1 MLKRFELHSR
11 YNCMEYNL
19 FQYANLSMT
28 RRRDT
33 QLVFEI
39 ANCKDGCCVILR
51 DACVVRGIVARE
63 RMAMTGT
70 RGQRVEKVVV

>member
-1 MLKRFELHSR
+1 MLKRFEQRSR

-19 FQYANLSMT
+19 FQHANRSMT

-39 ANCKDGCCVILR
+39 ADCKDGCCVVLR
-51 DACVVRGIVARE
+51 DACVVCGIVARE
-63 RMAMTGT
+63 RVAMTGT
-70 RGQRVEKVVV
+70 GGQSIEKVVV